1 MEKCPAAGVFRRARV
16 APARIQPML
25 IPRFTLRW
33 LLGLMVAAGLV
44 SLVLAQA
51 VHGQAWAVGVVIG
64 LSSLA
69 LVFAAHAWVFVVAW
83 LFAQIRKLLV
93 GQPRATSP
101 FATAG
106 PPPQMVPPTTPD

>member
-1 MEKCPAAGVFRRARV
+1 
-16 APARIQPML
+16 ML

-33 LLGLMVAAGLV
+33 LLGLMVVAGLI

-51 VHGQAWAVGVVIG
+51 VHGNAWAIGLVIG

-69 LVFAAHAWVFVVAW
+69 LVFVAHASVFVVAW
-83 LFAQIRKLLV
+83 LFVQIRKSFV

-106 PPPQMVPPTTPD
+106 PPPQLVPPTSPE